1 MLYHNYRLANHY
13 ARATTQ
19 VGLSSTN
26 LGLSISGTI
35 DMYVANTII
44 DGGRFA
50 TWHALPGN
58 LWRIYKLELELPE
71 MPGSEKSILRA
82 LEAHRPNQL
91 SNLR

>member
-1 MLYHNYRLANHY
+1 
-13 ARATTQ
+13 
-19 VGLSSTN
+19 
-26 LGLSISGTI
+26 
-35 DMYVANTII
+35 MYVANTII